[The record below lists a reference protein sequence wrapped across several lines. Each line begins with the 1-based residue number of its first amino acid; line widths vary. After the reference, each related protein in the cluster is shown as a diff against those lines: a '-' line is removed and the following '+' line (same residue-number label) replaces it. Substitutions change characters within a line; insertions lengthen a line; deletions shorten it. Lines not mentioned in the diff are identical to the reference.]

1 MEWQQIVGFYHVAK
15 LGSFTKAAQATFRT
29 QSALSQQVKTLEAE
43 LDCILLERL
52 GKRKIMLTPAGE
64 ECLRF
69 AETVLDSYDHLIDEL
84 NDLKEVQ
91 KGNLRIAAPF
101 TTFYHLFPEL
111 LKEYARRFPLV
122 RPTLLDVSQT
132 TVIELVRS
140 GEVDFG
146 LVPESRVPGD
156 MTSLRWKSVQTVLL
170 VPHGHPLA
178 SSSGITMEE
187 IAKYPL
193 ILPPKGHRPNSRTV
207 LEEKLGK
214 LGLPHHV
221 IVESS
226 NVELSSLYVEI
237 GLGISFATVVRD
249 VSFSERRRVVFV
261 PLTDHFE
268 QDHIAVVMRKNK
280 TLAPYKRA
288 FLKSLMGEG
297 SESDTE
303 TKQDTADS

>member
-15 LGSFTKAAQATFRT
+15 LGSFTKAARATFRT

-52 GKRKIMLTPAGE
+52 GKRKIVLTPAGE
-64 ECLRF
+64 EFLGF
-69 AETVLDSYDHLIDEL
+69 AETVLERYDRLIDEL

-91 KGNLRIAAPF
+91 KGNLKIAAPF

-111 LKEYARRFPLV
+111 LKDYALRFPLV

-132 TVIELVRS
+132 TVVELVRS

-146 LVPESRVPGD
+146 LVLESRVPGD
-156 MTSLRWKSVQTVLL
+156 MASLRWKSVETVLL
-170 VPHGHPLA
+170 VPLGHPLA
-178 SSSGITMEE
+178 SSSRVTLEE
-187 IAKYPL
+187 IAGYPL
-193 ILPPKGHRPNSRTV
+193 ILPPKGLRPNNRTV
-207 LEEKLGK
+207 LEEKFGK
-214 LGLPHHV
+214 LGIHHHV

-237 GLGISFATVVRD
+237 GLGLSFATVVRD
-249 VSFSERRRVVFV
+249 VPVSGRRRVVFV

-268 QDHIAVVMRKNK
+268 RDHIAVVMRKNQ

-297 SESDTE
+297 REPDAE
-303 TKQDTADS
+303 TKQDEAVS